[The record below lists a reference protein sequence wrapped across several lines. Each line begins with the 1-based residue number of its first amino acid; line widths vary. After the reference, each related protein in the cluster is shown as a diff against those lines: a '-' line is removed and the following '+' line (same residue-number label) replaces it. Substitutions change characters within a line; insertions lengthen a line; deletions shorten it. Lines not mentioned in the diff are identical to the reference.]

1 MRKTTAL
8 SVAHYTGQQILCFVF
23 YLDFLVFCYVFW
35 CAEPE
40 NDLSFF
46 VVSAVFT

>member
-1 MRKTTAL
+1 ML
-8 SVAHYTGQQILCFVF
+8 SVKGESLNAMPENWDILI
-23 YLDFLVFCYVFW
+23 YLDFLVFLYVFW